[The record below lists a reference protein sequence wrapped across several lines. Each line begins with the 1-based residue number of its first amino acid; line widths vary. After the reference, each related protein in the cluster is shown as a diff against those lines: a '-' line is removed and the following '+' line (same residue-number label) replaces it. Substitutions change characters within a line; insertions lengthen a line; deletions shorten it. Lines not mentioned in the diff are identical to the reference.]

1 MSQEPNPPEPGTEEP
16 RTTLEQTSTE
26 DGRQGEAGFGAR
38 DAPALPAGSRKAQD
52 DGDLRSRLPA
62 LRHLAVVLAVLGLAA
77 MSTYLFDSVVDLR
90 PWVPGEPLPLGSLFR
105 LRPAGE
111 GQGAGPAGMG
121 PEEPWD
127 LEEARKALSE
137 TLGEDLA
144 ANLGE
149 ETVARE
155 GGSGEA
161 PIPVLGGPHGVQ
173 VDPAEWHGLVR
184 EIEDPSGQGMAP
196 FYRALAQVAS
206 GQPGTLVRVAHWGDS
221 TIAAD
226 DVTVTLR
233 RRLQGRFGEG
243 GHGFH
248 WIGRGTQPYRHFDV
262 QWDDFR
268 SWTAHSVIH
277 GDRRDGRYGLGGALQ
292 VGNRGSRAVFQT
304 VTRGPVGQTWGVVEV
319 WYQAHPASG
328 PLAVRIDDGAWVS
341 LETRSRSQEDRWF
354 RQEVPE
360 GPPHRLEIAAQGPDV
375 RVYGVVLERS
385 GPGVVWDSLGIVGA
399 RANRLL
405 HFQPDHLA
413 AQVAH
418 RSPDLLVLAFGGN
431 EAADSRMNHDRYR
444 EQLAEVIRRV
454 RAGRPEAGCLLLA
467 PLDQGEV
474 APRGG
479 VRTLPELPRIVESQR
494 VVAAQSGCAFF
505 DTWKAMGGEGAMGRW
520 YKSRPR
526 LGWGDY
532 RHATPAGYEVVGNL
546 IYKALLKGFS
556 DYLGRLGGGR

>member
-1 MSQEPNPPEPGTEEP
+1 MNGNPNIPEHGAGEP
-16 RTTLEQTSTE
+16 RTTLEQTSSE
-26 DGRQGEAGFGAR
+26 DRRQGEAGFGSR
-38 DAPALPAGSRKAQD
+38 DLPALPDLPREAGG

-62 LRHLAVVLAVLGLAA
+62 LRHLAVVLGVLFLAA
-77 MSTYLFDSVVDLR
+77 MGTYPLFLVLPEMDLR
-90 PWVPGEPLPLGSLFR
+90 PWAPGEPAPLASLFR

-111 GQGAGPAGMG
+111 GKGAGPAGLG
-121 PEEPWD
+121 QEEPRTLD
-127 LEEARKALSE
+127 EARQALTES
-137 TLGEDLA
+137 LGADLA

-149 ETVARE
+149 AGLAGAEDP
-155 GGSGEA
+155 GL
-161 PIPVLGGPHGVQ
+161 LGQGHHGVT
-173 VDPAEWHGLVR
+173 VEPEEYRGLVR
-184 EIEDPSGQGMAP
+184 EIEDPSGGGMAP

-206 GQPGTLVRVAHWGDS
+206 GQAGSMARVAHWGDS

-233 RRLQGRFGEG
+233 RRLQDRFGEG

-248 WIGRGTQPYRHFDV
+248 LAGRGTQPYRHFDV
-262 QWDDFR
+262 QWQDFR

-277 GDRRDGRYGLGGALQ
+277 GERRDGRYGLGGILQ

-304 VTRGPVGQTWGVVEV
+304 VDQGPVGRTWGLVEV
-319 WYQAHPASG
+319 WYLAHPGSG
-328 PLAVRIDDGAWVS
+328 PLAVRLDEGPWTP
-341 LETRSRSQEDRWF
+341 LETRSSPPEDRWF

-360 GPPHRLEIAAQGPDV
+360 GPPHRLEIEARGPDV
-375 RVYGVVLERS
+375 RVYGVVMERT

-405 HFQPDHLA
+405 HFDPDHLA
-413 AQVAH
+413 AQVA
-418 RSPDLLVLAFGGN
+418 RRRPDLLVLAFGGN
-431 EAADSRMNHDRYR
+431 EAADTRMNHERYR
-444 EQLAEVIRRV
+444 QQLAEVIRRV

-474 APRGG
+474 GPRGG

-494 VVAAQSGCAFF
+494 AVAVESGCAFF
-505 DTWKAMGGEGAMGRW
+505 DTWSAMGGEGAMGRW
-520 YKSRPR
+520 YRSRPR

-546 IYKALLKGFS
+546 LYKALLKGFA
-556 DYLGRLGGGR
+556 DYLDRLGGRR